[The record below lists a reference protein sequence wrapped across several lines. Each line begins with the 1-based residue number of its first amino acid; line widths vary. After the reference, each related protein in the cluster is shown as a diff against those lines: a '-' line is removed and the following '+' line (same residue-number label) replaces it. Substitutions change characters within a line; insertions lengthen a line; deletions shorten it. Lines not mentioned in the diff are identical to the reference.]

1 MNIIKPEYY
10 TLDDL
15 LLKNF
20 FEIPDY
26 QRTYSWTRKQRLD
39 LFNDIKKIHKWRDKN
54 RHHFMATIVCLRE
67 PTKSKQVG
75 TIKYE
80 KFNIVDGQQR
90 ITTLILLLKAISLN
104 LDKDNNDQ
112 IIEAEII
119 DNLLVKKDKRLI
131 LLQTNHDNYNIFRNY
146 LENGTK
152 PGKRHI
158 RTFSD
163 KNLVDAFKECES
175 FVKEWQNDNQLLI
188 LLSYLKNRL
197 GFIFYTIDEPGA
209 VYTIFEVLNS
219 RGLAVDW
226 LDKAKSVLMGFVHEK
241 FSKTASQSH
250 IKELHNNWINIYRDI
265 GLANISGE
273 EIVKFSATLL
283 NENIGNKPMSAE
295 ESIDFFIEY
304 CETDKQRVFEIV
316 DFLQKVTMRL
326 KAIYTNRRQKAV
338 TEISQA
344 RLAACAIK
352 LSSFAREDKDILL
365 DQWERI
371 TFRIFGIH
379 RKDSRTAVGD
389 YVRFSKFVM
398 SKERDFDTAFDKLL
412 EIGSWYPVTQFSEL
426 LGETNCYDGWEEEL
440 RYFLFRYEEYLAGKD
455 KTKISYEI
463 WESIWRESPIK
474 SIEHIYPQDPYEHWS
489 DWKGKLGRAKNA
501 VENNKHRLG
510 NLILLSPGIN
520 SSCSNLGFYEKKKIY
535 KKELLRLKD
544 EIVRKRDW
552 DIRTISFRERK
563 LIRWAKETWCDRY

>member
-15 LLKNF
+15 LQKKF

-39 LFNDIKKIHKWRDKN
+39 LFNDIRKIDKLKDKN

-75 TIKYE
+75 TTKYE

-90 ITTLILLLKAISLN
+90 ITTLIILLKAISMN
-104 LDKDNNDQ
+104 LDRSDPDQ
-112 IIEAEII
+112 KAEAETI
-119 DNLLVKKDKRLI
+119 DTMLVKKDNRLI
-131 LLQTNHDNYNIFRNY
+131 LLQTNHDNHHIFRNY
-146 LENGTK
+146 LEKGIK
-152 PGKRHI
+152 PNIKQI
-158 RTFSD
+158 KTFSE
-163 KNLVDAFKECES
+163 KNLLDAFRECDS
-175 FVKEWQNDNQLLI
+175 FVKKWQESNQIIL
-188 LLSYLKNRL
+188 LLSYIKNRL

-241 FSKTASQSH
+241 FSKSAAQSH
-250 IKELHNNWINIYRDI
+250 IKELHKSWINIYRDI
-265 GLANISGE
+265 GLINISGE

-283 NENIGNKPMSAE
+283 NENTGNKPLSAE
-295 ESIDFFIEY
+295 EAISFFIEY
-304 CETDKQRVFEIV
+304 CEADRTRVFEVVEFI
-316 DFLQKVTMRL
+316 LKVTNRL
-326 KAIYTNRRQKAV
+326 RQIYKNRRQKAV

-352 LSSFAREDKDILL
+352 LSTFKKEEKDILI

-389 YVRFSKFVM
+389 YVRFSKYIM
-398 SKERDFDTAFDKLL
+398 SRNKDADIAMGMLVA
-412 EIGSWYPVTQFSEL
+412 IGAPYPVTQFGEL
-426 LGETNCYDGWEEEL
+426 LGEVNCYNGWEEEL
-440 RYFLFRYEEYLAGKD
+440 RYFMFRYEEYLAQKN
-455 KTKISYEI
+455 KANISNEV
-463 WESIWRESPIK
+463 WESIWQESPLK
-474 SIEHIYPQDPYEHWS
+474 SIEHIFPQDPYRHLLA
-489 DWKGKLGRAKNA
+489 WKGKLGRAKNA
-501 VENNKHRLG
+501 IEKNKHRLG
-510 NLILLSPGIN
+510 NLVLLPPGVN
-520 SSCSNLGFYEKKKIY
+520 SSCGNLPFADKKKIY
-535 KKELLRLKD
+535 KKQLFR
-544 EIVRKRDW
+544 IINGISNKRVW
-552 DIRTISFRERK
+552 DIKAISYRERK
-563 LIRWAKETWCDRY
+563 LIKWAKETWCDL